1 MVKPF
6 KYQEDGINEILD
18 KFQTK
23 QRVLYQLS
31 TGGGKTFVF
40 CFLTKKFVEFSNQK
54 VLILCHRQELIS
66 QTIKSMTRIGLTC
79 EELTSKTKN
88 KLNHLSNCYV
98 AMVETCHRS
107 LVKNPYFLKDIGL
120 IIADECH
127 NLIFDKVFSYFPF
140 AKILGCT
147 ATPVVLKRTTYFQCK
162 ICATNYNENK
172 TCCNFETIER
182 TKPYPMSNIYEDIVV
197 GPKITD
203 LIENDRLVKEIS
215 FVKKYAKLDNLK
227 TDNSGEFTNE
237 SLDKAYSTDESLF
250 NVVKN
255 YEELCIGKKTMIFNN
270 STTTN
275 KLVYQKFLEAGY
287 NVRMYDSINSKG
299 ECRIEL
305 VNWFKNER
313 DAILCNVSMFTTG
326 FDVTDVESIILNR
339 ATTSLSLFLQMVG
352 RGVRVTDIIYK
363 DNCIL
368 IDGGENIDR
377 FQEFSDPTR
386 DWKKIFWEGIGKD
399 KPKKEDAEDVL
410 FCQNPECGDIIKKTD
425 IICPHCGFVKE
436 QKTKIKTISDEV
448 LVPIIKLPPPNGK
461 KIVKYTISQGKDSNF
476 AVRILI
482 KQILDL
488 FQFYGVSKELYEATK
503 KNNKLYQRVYELVD
517 KCYVHIIFNKEIQ
530 SNNNRTKEYIINKVL
545 NQLKSKYEI

>member
-6 KYQEDGINEILD
+6 KYQEEAINEILN

-40 CFLTKKFVEFSNQK
+40 CFLAKKYVEIFNHK
-54 VLILCHRQELIS
+54 VLILCHRQELID

-79 EELTSKTKN
+79 EELTSKTK
-88 KLNHLSNCYV
+88 KLNHTSNCYV
-98 AMVETCHRS
+98 AMVETAHNR
-107 LVKNPYFLKDIGL
+107 LKKNEYFFENVGL

-127 NLIFDKVFSYFPF
+127 TLVFDKVFSYFPF
-140 AKILGCT
+140 SNILGCT
-147 ATPVVLKRTTYFQCK
+147 ATPVVLKRITYFKCK
-162 ICATNYNENK
+162 ICGTNHEKNEM
-172 TCCNFETIER
+172 CCNFETTER
-182 TKPYPMSNIYEDIVV
+182 TKPYPLSNIYEDIVV

-203 LIENDRLVKEIS
+203 LIEMERLVQEIS

-227 TDNSGEFTNE
+227 TDNSGEYTNQ

-255 YEELCIGKKTMIFNN
+255 YQELCRGKKTIIFNN

-275 KLVYQKFLEAGY
+275 RLVYEKFLNAGY

-299 ECRIEL
+299 ECRNEL

-313 DAILCNVSMFTTG
+313 DAILCNVSIFTTG
-326 FDVTDVESIILNR
+326 FDVTDIEAIILNR

-352 RGVRVTDIIYK
+352 RGVRVTDVIYK

-386 DWKKIFWEGIGKD
+386 DWKKIFFEGIGKD

-410 FCQNPECGDIIKKTD
+410 FCDNCGDLIKKSD
-425 IICPHCGFVKE
+425 IECPHCGFIKE
-436 QKTKIKTISDEV
+436 QKTKIKTISDEI
-448 LVPIIKLPPPNGK
+448 LIPIIKLPPPNGK
-461 KIVKYTISQGKDSNF
+461 KIIKYTISQGKDSNF
-476 AVRILI
+476 AIRILI
-482 KQILDL
+482 KQILEL
-488 FQFYGVSKELYEATK
+488 FQFYGVTRDLYYKTKTNGKLYEK
-503 KNNKLYQRVYELVD
+503 VKELVD
-517 KCYVHIIFNKEIQ
+517 SCYFDIIFNKEIQ
-530 SNNNRTKEYIINKVL
+530 SNNNRTKSYIENKVL
-545 NQLKSKYEI
+545 NQLESKYEI

>member
-6 KYQEDGINEILD
+6 KYQEEAINEILD
-18 KFQTK
+18 KFQSK

-40 CFLTKKFVEFSNQK
+40 CFLTKKFVEFTNQK
-54 VLILCHRQELIS
+54 VLILCHRQELID

-98 AMVETCHRS
+98 AMVETTYNV
-107 LVKNPYFLKDIGL
+107 LKLNPYFLKDVGL

-127 NLIFDKVFSYFPF
+127 TLVFDKVFQFFPF
-140 AKILGCT
+140 SNILGCT
-147 ATPVVLKRTTYFQCK
+147 ATPVVLKKVTYFKCK
-162 ICATNYNENK
+162 ICGTNHNENK
-172 TCCNFETIER
+172 TCCNFETMER
-182 TKPYPMSNIYEDIVV
+182 TKPYPLSNIYEDIVV

-203 LIENDRLVKEIS
+203 LIEMDRLVKEIS

-227 TDNSGEFTNE
+227 TDNSGEYTNE
-237 SLDKAYSTDESLF
+237 SLDKAYGTDESLF

-255 YEELCIGKKTMIFNN
+255 YEELCIGKKTIIFNN

-275 KLVYQKFLEAGY
+275 KLVYEKFLQAGY
-287 NVRMYDSINSKG
+287 NVRMYDSINTKG
-299 ECRIEL
+299 ECRNEL

-313 DAILCNVSMFTTG
+313 DAILCNVSIFTTG
-326 FDVTDVESIILNR
+326 FDVTDVEAIILNR

-352 RGVRVTDIIYK
+352 RGVRVTDVIYK

-377 FQEFSDPTR
+377 FQEFSDPSR
-386 DWKKIFWEGIGKD
+386 DWKKIFFEGIGKD

-410 FCQNPECGDIIKKTD
+410 FCDNCGDLIKKSD
-425 IICPHCGFVKE
+425 IECPHCGFIKE

-476 AVRILI
+476 AIRILI
-482 KQILDL
+482 KQIIEL
-488 FQFYGVSKELYEATK
+488 FQFYGVTRDLYYKTKTNGKLYEK
-503 KNNKLYQRVYELVD
+503 VKELVD
-517 KCYVHIIFNKEIQ
+517 SCYFDIIFNKEIQ
-530 SNNNRTKEYIINKVL
+530 SNNNRTKSYIENKVL
-545 NQLKSKYEI
+545 NQLESKYEI

>member
-6 KYQEDGINEILD
+6 KYQEEAINEILD
-18 KFQTK
+18 KFQSK

-40 CFLTKKFVEFSNQK
+40 CFLTKKYVEYFNQK
-54 VLILCHRQELIS
+54 VLILCHRQELID
-66 QTIKSMTRIGLTC
+66 QTIKSMIRIGLTC

-88 KLNHLSNCYV
+88 LNHLSNCYV
-98 AMVETCHRS
+98 AMVETAHNR
-107 LVKNPYFLKDIGL
+107 LKKNEYFFQNVGL

-127 NLIFDKVFSYFPF
+127 TLVFDKVFSYFPF
-140 AKILGCT
+140 SNILGCT
-147 ATPVVLKRTTYFQCK
+147 ATPVVLKRITYFKCK
-162 ICATNYNENK
+162 ICGTNHNENK
-172 TCCNFETIER
+172 TCCNFETMER
-182 TKPYPMSNIYEDIVV
+182 TKPYPLSNIYEDIVV

-203 LIENDRLVKEIS
+203 LIEMDRLVKEIS

-227 TDNSGEFTNE
+227 TDNSGEYTNE

-255 YEELCIGKKTMIFNN
+255 YEELCIGKKTIIFNN

-275 KLVYQKFLEAGY
+275 KLVYEKFLQAGY
-287 NVRMYDSINSKG
+287 NVRMYDSINTKG
-299 ECRIEL
+299 ECRNEL

-313 DAILCNVSMFTTG
+313 DAILCNVSIFTTG
-326 FDVTDVESIILNR
+326 FDVTDVEAIILNR

-352 RGVRVTDIIYK
+352 RGVRVTDVIYK

-386 DWKKIFWEGIGKD
+386 DWKKIFFEGIGKD

-410 FCQNPECGDIIKKTD
+410 FCDNCGDLIRKSD
-425 IICPHCGFVKE
+425 IECPHCGFIKE
-436 QKTKIKTISDEV
+436 QKIKIKTISDEV

-476 AVRILI
+476 AIRILI
-482 KQILDL
+482 KQILEL
-488 FQFYGVSKELYEATK
+488 FQFYGVTKDLYYKTKTNGKLYEK
-503 KNNKLYQRVYELVD
+503 VKELVD
-517 KCYVHIIFNKEIQ
+517 SCYFDIIFNKEIQ
-530 SNNNRTKEYIINKVL
+530 SNNNRTKSYIENKVL
-545 NQLKSKYEI
+545 NQLESKYEI